1 MSNVSN
7 TNTNTNTNVND
18 ITIASSA
25 VLVDLTIRGWTG
37 KKQDKEVSD
46 EVGHT
51 KNATTSKAG
60 AYQKNLL
67 AGSSQLDYIN
77 KYAAMVR
84 KWHMWNT
91 LPWSDSGTRLLPA
104 IKFQEYMAELGAHE
118 TEYNRRVAEFTNEY
132 TLLIQA
138 AQFSLGDM
146 FKIDDYPDP
155 SEIPAKFELRSAV
168 YPLQETGDFRVDIG
182 NQGLDELRQQF
193 QRQQDARL
201 NEAMGEV
208 RERVKSSL
216 EKISSQLR
224 VTEDGKKGRIHD
236 VTIETALEV
245 CDALDGFNLTRDP
258 ELDRL
263 KNDMRVVLSGYD
275 AAELRKDDVIR
286 QYMKNDVDDLLE
298 KFSW

>member
-1 MSNVSN
+1 MSDVNETTIN
-7 TNTNTNTNVND
+7 TNIND

-67 AGSSQLDYIN
+67 AGSSHLDYIN
-77 KYAAMVR
+77 KYASMIR

-104 IKFQEYMAELGAHE
+104 IKFQEYMAGLGAHE
-118 TEYNRRVAEFTNEY
+118 AEYNRRVADFVSEY

-146 FKIDDYPDP
+146 FKIDDYPAP

-168 YPLQETGDFRVDIG
+168 YPLPDTGDFRVDIG
-182 NQGLDELRQQF
+182 NQGLNELRQQF

-208 RERVKSSL
+208 RSRIKDALS
-216 EKISSQLR
+216 KISKQLK
-224 VTEDGKKGRIHD
+224 VDEDGKKGRIHD
-236 VTIETALEV
+236 VTIETALEL
-245 CDALDGFNLTRDP
+245 CSALDGFNLTRDP
-258 ELDRL
+258 ELDKL
-263 KNDMRVVLSGYD
+263 KKNMHMVLTGYD
-275 AAELRKDDVIR
+275 ATELRKDDVVR
-286 QYMKNDVDDLLE
+286 HYMKTEVDDLLE